1 MTSDIQLR
9 IYFRTKYVWGRYVW
23 SVAYIYNILRHDFP
37 ALVLVSY
44 LALRWVTLVLKGQ
57 MTARNLSHE
66 MAERVITLDTMHS
79 TDNIMVR
86 LMVMDIIMVRAC

>member
-1 MTSDIQLR
+1 MSELR
-9 IYFRTKYVWGRYVW
+9 L
-23 SVAYIYNILRHDFP
+23 SVAHSFLIFL
-37 ALVLVSY
+37 LSLVSH